1 MGACCAKTNPSNDV
15 QVPLLDD
22 EASAHVQVPL
32 LDDEASAPKMSCAQK
47 RRLEKSAAG
56 SSEAPSPVVWSMAE
70 KSELRFHKE
79 EFRTLLCG
87 HLIPDLA
94 GIALDYLLVLM
105 FVRIIH
111 LALCVILVAGFEG
124 LVVYGGCAIDFFAK
138 KQNNICM

>member
-70 KSELRFHKE
+70 KSELRLHKE

-94 GIALDYLLVLM
+94 GIALDYYLVLM

-111 LALCVILVAGFEG
+111 LALFFCVILVASVEG
-124 LVVYGGCAIDFFAK
+124 LVVYGEILGSRTMDVGMC
-138 KQNNICM
+138 N

>member
-1 MGACCAKTNPSNDV
+1 MGACCAKTNPSND
-15 QVPLLDD
+15 
-22 EASAHVQVPL
+22 VQVPL

-70 KSELRFHKE
+70 KSELRLHKE

-94 GIALDYLLVLM
+94 GIALDYFWVLM

-111 LALCVILVAGFEG
+111 LALSFCVILAASVEG
-124 LVVYGGCAIDFFAK
+124 LVVYGVILGSRTMDVDVLLTAK

>member
-1 MGACCAKTNPSNDV
+1 MGACCAKTNPSND
-15 QVPLLDD
+15 
-22 EASAHVQVPL
+22 VQVPL

-70 KSELRFHKE
+70 KSELRLHK

-94 GIALDYLLVLM
+94 GIALDYFWVLM

-111 LALCVILVAGFEG
+111 LALSFCVILVASRGWSCTG
-124 LVVYGGCAIDFFAK
+124 
-138 KQNNICM
+138 